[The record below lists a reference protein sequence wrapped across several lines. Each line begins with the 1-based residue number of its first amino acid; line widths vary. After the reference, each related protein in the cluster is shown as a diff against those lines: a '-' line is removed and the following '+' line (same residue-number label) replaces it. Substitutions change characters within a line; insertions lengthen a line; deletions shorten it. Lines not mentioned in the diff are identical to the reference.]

1 MSLFRRTRRIRA
13 KERSDAQ
20 LNLIP
25 LIDIMSVM
33 VSFLLVYSTNVQVVQ
48 NAKGIAIPRS
58 TAHVKPRQSVVVMIT
73 KTQLFVQGQL
83 VASVA
88 DIRNARGELIAPLQ
102 KVLERPSVSGKVH
115 RRDSPAREVT
125 VMADRSLPYE
135 VVKKVLATCTA
146 SSFGRISLAVAQKAE
161 PALAAT
167 MRRD

>member
-1 MSLFRRTRRIRA
+1 MSLFRRTRRTRV
-13 KERSDAQ
+13 KERQDAQ

-48 NAKGIAIPRS
+48 NAKGIAIPKS

-73 KTQLFVQGQL
+73 KKQLFVDGQL
-83 VASVA
+83 IATVS
-88 DIRNARGELIAPLQ
+88 DIRNSPGTLIEPLQ
-102 KVLERPSVSGKVH
+102 KMLERPSVSGKIQTK
-115 RRDSPAREVT
+115 DSPSREVT

-146 SSFGRISLAVAQKAE
+146 SSFGRISLAVAQKAA
-161 PALAAT
+161 PALTAAV
-167 MRRD
+167 RSD